1 MYEEQIQTIT
11 AQVAET
17 LAEQGCPCPRLP
29 GGAGLLSAPG
39 WAEELAQLLP
49 IRRRME
55 CGEVLELCS
64 PILPKLS
71 PAPEDGW
78 LSFCYRYIRGA
89 LYPAGD
95 FAPDGEEY
103 EAELLS
109 HSPPGAAGP
118 GAQGTAL

>member
-1 MYEEQIQTIT
+1 MSFGKSNAKVYVKSSTGIKFTD
-11 AQVAET
+11 VA
-17 LAEQGCPCPRLP
+17 G
-29 GGAGLLSAPG
+29 
-39 WAEELAQLLP
+39 AQLLP

-103 EAELLS
+103 AGGARFYLTVLQVLLD
-109 HSPPGAAGP
+109 
-118 GAQGTAL
+118 QERRALPFDPF